1 VSADAWFPGWSVL
14 GRTLLVGTAAYVT
27 LVLVLRTTGKRTL
40 AKLNAFDFV
49 VTVALGSTLASVLT
63 SRDVA
68 WAQGALAFA
77 LLAALQYA
85 VTWLSVRSPRVRR
98 LVRSEPALLVH
109 RGELLPQRLRAE
121 RVVEAEV
128 EAAVRAA
135 GLARVADA
143 AAVVLETDG
152 SLSVRPRRD
161 DAPDV
166 PG

>member
-1 VSADAWFPGWSVL
+1 
-14 GRTLLVGTAAYVT
+14 
-27 LVLVLRTTGKRTL
+27 
-40 AKLNAFDFV
+40 
-49 VTVALGSTLASVLT
+49 
-63 SRDVA
+63 
-68 WAQGALAFA
+68 
-77 LLAALQYA
+77 
-85 VTWLSVRSPRVRR
+85 
-98 LVRSEPALLVH
+98 VH
-109 RGELLPQRLRAE
+109 RGELLPERLRAE

-161 DAPDV
+161 DAPGV